1 MEATLARLAEHAQN
15 VQNNCGKKAMI
26 INEKRTSVDSRFLN
40 GQKTGIA
47 NSTHQL
53 RSRCSTFLIGSLMTC
68 MACLLPL
75 LFAKLLMLV
84 FFLRH
89 SILIAVIRKNIFESD
104 I

>member
-1 MEATLARLAEHAQN
+1 M
-15 VQNNCGKKAMI
+15 V
-26 INEKRTSVDSRFLN
+26 KR
-40 GQKTGIA
+40 GIA

-68 MACLLPL
+68 MVCLLPL

-89 SILIAVIRKNIFESD
+89 SILTVLHVRTSLNLTYNRDQVIILVLLTLGSMATQISVIIETRFKIFKTK
-104 I
+104 